1 MQPICATFGMQ
12 GALQPPDAERCIRP
26 HAVST
31 HRAEATSCILF
42 PGGGGKRSP
51 GSHRASE
58 FLWHESALRDRRGR
72 DQQVVGAS
80 ELAQTLTPREE
91 RAAAGAQPG
100 ALSPPSRLKG
110 DREMSRCQ
118 APLRERRS
126 STSPRAAPR
135 HLPRS
140 RGTSQGNRK
149 TAYRALMQGGSHSG
163 LLLCKAGLGKGAW
176 GRLTSRVHQEHIPM
190 TLQARGPWQIY
201 KEKCGKMHVYVT
213 DLSSSKDGEITL

>member
-31 HRAEATSCILF
+31 HTAEATSCVLF

-72 DQQVVGAS
+72 DRQVVGTP

-91 RAAAGAQPG
+91 RAAAGFQPG
-100 ALSPPSRLKG
+100 ALAFATLSAQGGQRSVRMSSSPAEAEVIHVSQG
-110 DREMSRCQ
+110 
-118 APLRERRS
+118 
-126 STSPRAAPR
+126 SPEAPR
-135 HLPRS
+135 P
-140 RGTSQGNRK
+140 
-149 TAYRALMQGGSHSG
+149 
-163 LLLCKAGLGKGAW
+163 
-176 GRLTSRVHQEHIPM
+176 E
-190 TLQARGPWQIY
+190 PWDFTGQ
-201 KEKCGKMHVYVT
+201 
-213 DLSSSKDGEITL
+213 